1 MFTIGAAFFLG
12 LFFKV
17 HKKAHWAIGAA
28 FAVLGGGCLA
38 LSWVGGLLRSVL
50 VKVIGFVAGLF
61 PEVVPA
67 GAVIGAIS
75 LFLLIIVAIDVW
87 NDKRLDHFGMYAAIA
102 LPVLLLAAGGT
113 VGATGG
119 SAAHQIAAA
128 ARGLLGPLIGG

>member
-12 LFFKV
+12 LFFMV

-28 FAVLGGGCLA
+28 LAILGGGCLA
-38 LSWVGGLLRSVL
+38 LSWAGDLLRTL
-50 VKVIGFVAGLF
+50 LIKVIGFVTGLF

-67 GAVIGAIS
+67 GAVIGAVS

-87 NDKRLDHFGMYAAIA
+87 NDKRLDKFGMYAAIA

-113 VGATGG
+113 VGAAGG
-119 SAAHQIAAA
+119 SAANQIAAA